1 MASFVTNHRKP
12 YAALSPTIPGRSL
25 AGKSAFV
32 TGAGRGV
39 GSYITR
45 GLAAAGVSRIGI
57 LGRNKARIG

>member
-1 MASFVTNHRKP
+1 MAAFVTNHRNSF
-12 YAALSPTIPGRSL
+12 ATLSPTLPGHSL

-45 GLAAAGVSRIGI
+45 GVAAAGVKRIG
-57 LGRNKARIG
+57 RC